1 MLTVLSIL
9 FTGIAAGYLLRRIR
23 LVSCSGRGIFP
34 VVSLLLLL
42 LGIRIGSDEQLIA
55 GLGELGLQALAVAL
69 AATAGSVLAAAV
81 LWKFYLKKRWED
93 KL

>member
-1 MLTVLSIL
+1 MLTVLSVL
-9 FTGIAAGYLLRRIR
+9 FAGIAVGYLLRRIP
-23 LVSCSGRGIFP
+23 LVGRSGKGIFP

-42 LGIRIGSDEQLIA
+42 LGIRIGSDEQLIS

-69 AATAGSVLAAAV
+69 ATTAGSVLAAAV